1 MTEQDLFQLLALQR
15 VRRWRHYGKETAD
28 ALVWLCRGGFKTAQL
43 AAIDGVGSILLRSLK
58 DKSVL
63 RKQVVS

>member
-1 MTEQDLFQLLALQR
+1 L
-15 VRRWRHYGKETAD
+15 RRSAEA
-28 ALVWLCRGGFKTAQL
+28 VFKTAV